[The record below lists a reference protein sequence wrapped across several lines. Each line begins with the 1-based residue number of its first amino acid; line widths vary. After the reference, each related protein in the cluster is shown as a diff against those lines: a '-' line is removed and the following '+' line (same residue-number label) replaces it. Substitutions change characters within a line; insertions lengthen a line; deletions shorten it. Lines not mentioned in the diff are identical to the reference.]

1 MVIPNLKK
9 LPYPGFRNIK
19 TGIAILICLILYIPV
34 NRDGVAFATIA
45 ILICMQDSVEKSI
58 SEGFN
63 RVIGTVLGGS
73 FGIIFI
79 YFDLIKLHSIIY
91 FTLCSL
97 GVVLYIYICNLINI
111 RKSINIGCVVYLMI
125 VIGPVEDSPLLY
137 SIYRTIDTI
146 VGIIIAVVVNRHLF
160 RPKPER
166 FELSLLGKSYLRYDL
181 KKLYQCNSSVWSG
194 GTSTELYIY
203 PRNSLESARDFDF
216 RISTAD
222 ITLEHSILAK
232 YKGYMRQIMLLKG
245 EMKILHEGF
254 HTVTLDEFGQD
265 YFKGDWNTQA
275 YGKCVDLNLIYKNEY
290 EGGLEPLRIKDKVN
304 FNIKKVTG
312 FYCLEDDIR
321 IKITQNCEEILNL
334 ELKEKDFLFFRDDKN
349 DSEQDYV
356 VGLEYTNNIETE
368 ENKVVIIKVDVWK
381 K

>member
-19 TGIAILICLILYIPV
+19 TGIAILICLILYMPV

-45 ILICMQDSVEKSI
+45 ILMCMQDSVEKSI
-58 SEGFN
+58 REGFN

-73 FGIIFI
+73 FGILFI
-79 YFDLIKLHSIIY
+79 YFDLIRLPSIIY

-97 GVVLYIYICNLINI
+97 GVILYIYICNLINI

-125 VIGPVEDSPLLY
+125 VIGPVQDSPVVY
-137 SIYRTIDTI
+137 SVYRTIDTI
-146 VGIIIAVVVNRHLF
+146 VGIIIAVVVNRHFF

-166 FELSLLGKSYLRYDL
+166 FEVSLLGNTHLKYDL
-181 KKLYQCNSSVWSG
+181 KKLYQCNRSVWSG

-222 ITLEHSILAK
+222 IILEHSSLAK
-232 YKGYMRQIMLLKG
+232 FKGYMRHIMLLKG

-275 YGKCVDLNLIYKNEY
+275 YGKCVDLNLIYKSGY
-290 EGGLEPLRIKDKVN
+290 EGGLEPFKIKDKVS

-312 FYCLEDDIR
+312 FYCLEDDVR
-321 IKITQNCEEILNL
+321 IKITQNGEEILNL

-349 DSEQDYV
+349 DGEQSYIV
-356 VGLEYTNNIETE
+356 EFENINNTQTE
-368 ENKVVIIKVDVWK
+368 ENNVIIIKVDVWK